1 MAGCFENLQAEV
13 REVESIAVLRRLEG
27 VLRLRARAEVDGGAA
42 AVAEFEVAG
51 DEVGVKVGEED
62 VADFEP
68 ELRGVGEV
76 LVDVALRVDDDGR
89 GSGFVADEVRSVR
102 ETAEVI
108 LFENQERLLFLDE
121 LDAAVVGAAVG
132 SVVRSDGAGGAEAVG
147 GEARGIDGELRD
159 EYGLHRLGAA
169 LR

>member
-1 MAGCFENLQAEV
+1 MWPGVSKNLQAEV

-89 GSGFVADEVRSVR
+89 GSGFVTDEVLKRAR
-102 ETAEVI
+102 EQAEANTCLRI
-108 LFENQERLLFLDE
+108 RNAFYFLMNSTRRLLARPSGASFEAMGL
-121 LDAAVVGAAVG
+121 AAPKPLEERRAA
-132 SVVRSDGAGGAEAVG
+132 SMANCETSTACTA
-147 GEARGIDGELRD
+147 
-159 EYGLHRLGAA
+159 
-169 LR
+169 